1 MLHFEKSYSKIG
13 ISVFLNLEF
22 QRLHKSPCKS
32 TYENIPL
39 NRLGRRR
46 GARASSLA
54 AVRWTLS
61 RRRVRR
67 RSRRPWATS
76 DVPCPWNRK
85 PAAHSAAA
93 QCPTPARGTCSP
105 PFSLRSE
112 LRWSDTSCSS
122 FASQYRPVATE
133 DQRRRNRLE
142 YDWSHS
148 KRAVDPPETPGGR
161 KPAIVRS
168 FD

>member
-1 MLHFEKSYSKIG
+1 MISGRTLPGSGLIIHLLSPGNRWQCGQRNLRRIHLVVIGILFERTLVSTQMLHFEKSYSKIG

-46 GARASSLA
+46 GARVSSLA

-76 DVPCPWNRK
+76 DVPCP
-85 PAAHSAAA
+85 
-93 QCPTPARGTCSP
+93 
-105 PFSLRSE
+105 
-112 LRWSDTSCSS
+112 
-122 FASQYRPVATE
+122 
-133 DQRRRNRLE
+133 
-142 YDWSHS
+142 
-148 KRAVDPPETPGGR
+148 
-161 KPAIVRS
+161 
-168 FD
+168 